1 MKTRMK
7 PIKELAILAIISI
20 VLALP
25 IAVTTSVQAASFG
38 SVITSAGFQQKFGE
52 KALGDTTGR
61 LMYAVAIHFLFFE
74 PLRKNVD
81 NLPTLILMNPVMMT
95 EENGEFIPNTALNNL
110 VETFI
115 KITIPFYLLAIIAV
129 AVYLLFVS
137 GSPLGRARAKSSL
150 IKLVISMGVIFL
162 TIPIIQLLL
171 DISSSLT
178 SEILNLTDTS
188 VGLSVLK
195 GGIDNMEKMYATTT
209 TFNYWNSLYL
219 LMFSG
224 IMFASLFLMLALRY
238 FLVIYFTV
246 LFPVSIMLYAFYF
259 TRRIGAQMFRTTL
272 AWIFVQPVMA
282 LLLVAISIARY
293 TMPMQNDDTVVL
305 CFSLAAFMCLVVS
318 PLIVTKVMDWLA
330 MLMVV
335 LTAIEFPGLHGIIGM
350 IDELQ
355 VEGPKTEEITP
366 PHPIKP
372 K

>member
-7 PIKELAILAIISI
+7 NRKKIAVLALVCL

-25 IAVTTSVQAASFG
+25 IAITASAQGTFD
-38 SVITSAGFQQKFGE
+38 SVITKNTFMGKIGE
-52 KALGDTTGR
+52 KALGDMVGR
-61 LMYAVAIHFLFFE
+61 RLYAVAINAFFFE
-74 PLRKNVD
+74 PLKNNVD
-81 NLPTLILMNPVMMT
+81 NLPTLILMNPIMMT
-95 EENGEFIPNTALNNL
+95 EEDGDFIPNTALNNL
-110 VETFI
+110 VEAFI

-137 GSPLGRARAKSSL
+137 GSPIGRARAKSSL

-171 DISSSLT
+171 DVSSSLT
-178 SEILNLTDTS
+178 SEILGLTDIG
-188 VGLSVLK
+188 VGLNVLK
-195 GGIDNMEKMYATTT
+195 DGISGMEKMYMDTT

-224 IMFASLFLMLALRY
+224 IMFASLFMMLALRY

-259 TRRIGAQMFRTTL
+259 TRKIGAQMFRTTL

-293 TMPMQNDDTVVL
+293 TMPMQNDPTVSL
-305 CFSLAAFMCLVVS
+305 CFSLAAFMCLVIS

-330 MLMVV
+330 MLMIV

-355 VEGPKTEEITP
+355 IEGPKTEEITP

-372 K
+372 R